1 MKKMSIL
8 LVLVLLVSLIPAT
21 VYAEDVPESY
31 TREELLAM
39 DQELDTD
46 GDGIVDVIELALNMD
61 HLNPDTD
68 GDGINDYVEFY
79 ITHTDVFVQDSD
91 LDTDNDGLSNL
102 EEVRIGTNPADF
114 DTDLDGYTDGQEV
127 NERGSDP
134 TVSEENASMTVN
146 ATPYSSASTT
156 YSGTLYTS
164 ECTTSVGFNYSNSWF
179 SDSPENYNPDLA
191 VLSSLLSAIA
201 YESNYLNVTSGM
213 TVTVPSANKDL
224 AVTKLM
230 TALGFSYC
238 ASYTLTES
246 TYGDIHLSRMFVA
259 HKTLS
264 INGTPKNLICVII
277 RGTNGSLSEW
287 RSNFDIGK
295 TTLSHSE
302 WTTKADH
309 KGFSI
314 AAKRLNTL
322 LDEYI
327 TDYCNSAY
335 ENIIW
340 FTGHSRG
347 AAIANVM
354 ASKRIIQLNTVFAY
368 TFASPNTTTSS
379 IAHDSMF
386 DGIHNIVNTDD
397 LVTYLPLETPWGFT
411 RYGNTYEK
419 SIYASHRSEWNA
431 RTGKTYTGNYNK
443 LSGIIDSLG
452 SISDTRNN
460 CYNMPTNS
468 NSHQIISEEA
478 YLTETAATAAV
489 LDLLSQYPS
498 NTSGTYEY
506 TLNGGGIAYM
516 YTVSFKPVFIMELMA
531 NTMAYPGIIT
541 SVEFATM
548 DLPPYLRASRN
559 ALASGSVFV
568 GFTEPH
574 YCESYYML
582 ATHIAEGDIV

>member
-1 MKKMSIL
+1 MCVL

-21 VYAEDVPESY
+21 VYAEDVPENY

-39 DQELDTD
+39 GQELDTD

-102 EEVRIGTNPADF
+102 EEVEIGTNPADF

-127 NERGSDP
+127 KERGSDP
-134 TVSEENASMTVN
+134 TVSEENTSMTVN
-146 ATPYSSASTT
+146 AAPYSSASTT
-156 YSGTLYTS
+156 YSGTLYTNN
-164 ECTTSVGFNYSNSWF
+164 CTTSVGFNYSNSWF
-179 SDSPENYNPDLA
+179 SDSPENYNPDLS

-213 TVTVPSANKDL
+213 TVTVPSANKDI

-230 TALGFSYC
+230 SALGFSYC
-238 ASYTLTES
+238 TSYSLTES

-277 RGTNGSLSEW
+277 RGTNGTLNEW

-302 WTTKADH
+302 WTTRADH

-314 AAKRLNTL
+314 AASRLNNL

-335 ENIIW
+335 ENIFW

-411 RYGNTYEK
+411 RYGNTYER

-431 RTGKTYTGNYNK
+431 RTGKTYTGNYNG
-443 LSGIIDSLG
+443 LDGMLNNLG
-452 SISDTRNN
+452 SISSTRNN
-460 CYNMPTNS
+460 CYNMPTDPLACQITSENTYFAS
-468 NSHQIISEEA
+468 NLA
-478 YLTETAATAAV
+478 LGAASDFVA
-489 LDLLSQYPS
+489 QYPS
-498 NTSGTYEY
+498 NTVGTYEY
-506 TLNGGGIAYM
+506 EVDGGNITYW
-516 YTVSFKPVFIMELMA
+516 YIVSYKPVFMMEILAYVMA
-531 NTMAYPGIIT
+531 NPSIVNG
-541 SVEFATM
+541 SSFATM
-548 DLPPYLRASRN
+548 DMPLYLQRTRN
-559 ALASGSVFV
+559 SLVSGYLFV
-568 GFTEPH
+568 GFVEPH
-574 YCESYYML
+574 YTESYYVL
-582 ATHIAEGDIV
+582 ANHITEGDDV